1 MSRRTRV
8 RTTLT
13 LAILAATLVTAC
25 EQSPPPPPPKPAAEA
40 AAPAAAPKEDVAAI
54 QSMLQGKGSA
64 TMAPG
69 AELPPGHPPVPG
81 MGSSAV
87 AAPPSDAKAELQY
100 EPPADWKAVPPASA
114 LRKAQYALPRAEG
127 DDEDGE
133 LIVFFFGRGEGGS
146 VENNIARWR
155 GQFTKPDGEPLG
167 PEAGV
172 TEIFDAESGLKV
184 TLLDVSGRFAP
195 GAMPG
200 APVVGPRD
208 NYRMFAAVV
217 ETPGGPWFFKATG
230 PASTMEKHRDAL
242 KALLAGA
249 KYPGQD

>member
-1 MSRRTRV
+1 MLRRTRV

-13 LAILAATLVTAC
+13 LALLAATFLTAC
-25 EQSPPPPPPKPAAEA
+25 EQSPPPPPPKPAAA
-40 AAPAAAPKEDVAAI
+40 PAPAAAPKEDVAAI
-54 QSMLQGKGSA
+54 QSMLQETGSA

-69 AELPPGHPPVPG
+69 AALPPGHPPVPG
-81 MGSSAV
+81 AAPSAV
-87 AAPPSDAKAELQY
+87 AAPAGGADAELQY
-100 EPPADWKAVPPASA
+100 EPAADWKAVAPASA

-127 DDEDGE
+127 DEEDGE

-155 GQFTKPDGEPLG
+155 GQFTQPDGEPLG
-167 PEAGV
+167 ADAGS
-172 TEIFDAESGLKV
+172 TETFDAESGLKV

-230 PASTMEKHRDAL
+230 PARTMEKHRDAL

-249 KYPGQD
+249 KYPGRD